1 MMLRFDRQLPAK
13 VIKRVGQLRRLG
25 ARGLV
30 HTAYV
35 RVAAPAVY
43 SLTDSG
49 RALARKLH
57 RQRVRGRSLASR
69 LEFLRR
75 RAAVE
80 LPKCRA
86 GAGVRQEFRE
96 LGRFVQTLEAAL
108 DLKAAGCVVPSVLA
122 VDWNYPAITSQSPSG
137 VLFHEL
143 ASHVREDAISQLEQ
157 AIASIHRAGYVLDQI
172 GEGSVLF
179 DSESGS
185 PVVVDLSHAVPIA
198 GVSRDMSVYLRDVD
212 RLKLNKLFG
221 TRLLTAPQ
229 LRTLLSPKAQISRDR
244 AHGFTEVYAPV
255 LLRDDIRWGKIWNTD
270 LGTGR
275 WNFIMKDH
283 LPIPVGGSV
292 LDLGSNNG
300 FNPLQMLR
308 AGAASA
314 VGIEIQE
321 SAIEQAN
328 FLKAAYEWLD
338 NRSYDFRSIH
348 ASQGD
353 LPELGLPRFDVVTAL
368 CCLYYLDDADVR
380 KLVHYIRTR
389 TNVFVLQCNTDRL
402 IDRRGDEERFR
413 KASVEYAVEVLEQAG
428 FTIRQIIAP
437 PGYSRPLVIARA

>member
-1 MMLRFDRQLPAK
+1 
-13 VIKRVGQLRRLG
+13 
-25 ARGLV
+25 
-30 HTAYV
+30 
-35 RVAAPAVY
+35 
-43 SLTDSG
+43 
-49 RALARKLH
+49 
-57 RQRVRGRSLASR
+57 
-69 LEFLRR
+69 
-75 RAAVE
+75 
-80 LPKCRA
+80 
-86 GAGVRQEFRE
+86 
-96 LGRFVQTLEAAL
+96 
-108 DLKAAGCVVPSVLA
+108 
-122 VDWNYPAITSQSPSG
+122 
-137 VLFHEL
+137 
-143 ASHVREDAISQLEQ
+143 
-157 AIASIHRAGYVLDQI
+157 
-172 GEGSVLF
+172 
-179 DSESGS
+179 
-185 PVVVDLSHAVPIA
+185 
-198 GVSRDMSVYLRDVD
+198 
-212 RLKLNKLFG
+212 
-221 TRLLTAPQ
+221 
-229 LRTLLSPKAQISRDR
+229 LSPKAQISRDR